1 MDGDA
6 ESRRKKSCDR
16 FFFIIP
22 LIRILHTHFIHDII
36 SKITAL
42 SEDGGVVWEN
52 EKLKS
57 LK

>member
-52 EKLKS
+52 EK
-57 LK
+57 